1 MKKKQFKKVKVSRK
15 KINTCLHRINAEIN
29 NLLKNLRRYTPT
41 NVSSKNLPLF
51 SKKILENM
59 KDEGLCQNIFF
70 LQDSISKETVDKR
83 IGLAAESIAN
93 WVFMTFGI
101 QKKYIEGEVL
111 QINKTDIDKFVIPG
125 LLTEDLPSV
134 ISLRITQPGFKS
146 KDFEIAKPLAEIL
159 K

>member
-51 SKKILENM
+51 SKKILENI

-111 QINKTDIDKFVIPG
+111 QINKTDVDKFVIPG
-125 LLTEDLPSV
+125 LLTDGLPSV
-134 ISLRITQPGFKS
+134 ISVRITQPGFKS